1 MKVDYIEKK
10 TITSKKS
17 AEIEDIENCFLKH
30 RENSCGYTE
39 YFGQFRLNEN
49 SKTVYTIVITLGCKQ
64 NIKIDKIDIK
74 NAPLELNI
82 RSFIESSGNYKYEII
97 SKESFMKIFEDIVI
111 F

>member
-10 TITSKKS
+10 TIISEKS

-30 RENSCGYTE
+30 RENYCGYTE

-49 SKTVYTIVITLGCKQ
+49 SKTVYTIVITLGCKK

-74 NAPLELNI
+74 NEPLKLNI
-82 RSFIESSGNYKYEII
+82 RSFIESSGNYKFEII

>member
-10 TITSKKS
+10 TIISEKS

-49 SKTVYTIVITLGCKQ
+49 SKTVYTIVITLGCKK

-74 NAPLELNI
+74 NEPLKLNI
-82 RSFIESSGNYKYEII
+82 RSFIESSENYKFEII